1 MKFKRRVAIFSG
13 QLELTP
19 LVDVVFLLLIFFLLS
34 SSLIPSAGIKVDLPE
49 SVAST
54 SVQSSDVVLTI
65 TDKNEVYFR
74 DKLISPLEGFEQ
86 LRAELAKVK
95 LAHGDETPRLIVQA
109 DKKIPYGRVI
119 EIISIAWEEGFYTQ
133 SLATEPKER

>member
-1 MKFKRRVAIFSG
+1 MKFKRRIAIFSG
-13 QLELTP
+13 QPELTP

-74 DKLISPLEGFEQ
+74 DKLISPLEGFHQ
-86 LRAELAKVK
+86 LRTELADVK
-95 LAHGDETPRLIVQA
+95 RVHGDETPRLIVQA

>member
-1 MKFKRRVAIFSG
+1 MKFKRRISIFSG

-19 LVDVVFLLLIFFLLS
+19 LVDVVLLLLIFFLLS
-34 SSLIPSAGIKVDLPE
+34 SSLIPSAGIKVDLPQ
-49 SVAST
+49 STVST
-54 SVQSSDVVLTI
+54 SVQSSDIVLTI

-74 DKLISPLEGFEQ
+74 SKLISPLEGYEQ
-86 LRAELAKVK
+86 LRTELQKVK
-95 LAHGDETPRLIVQA
+95 LAQGDETPRLIVQA

-133 SLATEPKER
+133 SLATQPKER

>member
-19 LVDVVFLLLIFFLLS
+19 LVDVVFLLLLFFLLS
-34 SSLIPSAGIKVDLPE
+34 PNLRSSAGIKVDLPE
-49 SVAST
+49 SVAAT

-86 LRAELAKVK
+86 LRGELAKVK
-95 LAHGDETPRLIVQA
+95 RAHGDETPRLIVQA

>member
-1 MKFKRRVAIFSG
+1 MKFKRRIAIFSG
-13 QLELTP
+13 QPELPP
-19 LVDVVFLLLIFFLLS
+19 LVDVVFLLLLFFLLS
-34 SSLIPSAGIKVDLPE
+34 PSMIPRPGIEVDLPE

-74 DKLISPLEGFEQ
+74 DKLISPLEGYER
-86 LRAELAKVK
+86 LRTELQNVK
-95 LAHGDETPRLIVQA
+95 RDHGDETPRLIVQA